1 MKPKVRKMMQRE
13 DVRPHRL
20 VGLRESSWILGDI
33 IEVFYHN
40 LWRPG
45 KIIKVLKNDY
55 FVIRL
60 TCFIQLKEFHISCLR
75 APQANHG
82 KQSSV
87 IDKDCRGFEEDGH
100 RTKRCKSSK
109 ICPSSATRVMMKHKT
124 RRTRPD
130 GFIRVT
136 GKKTKAAAYEVHQP
150 IKKVLPL
157 KVSARN
163 GIDGDCLY
171 RPLSNKHNDLARNSF
186 TKTKPAYEVVS
197 SSQIHLRATDEN
209 ECSVASCCANCLEYS
224 TNVDQQSVEIGNCF
238 PDDAMS
244 TCPAR
249 SLWEDR
255 NVHGPSLSM
264 DLHDL
269 ELQAYQSTV
278 RAFYASGPLTWEQE
292 SLLTN
297 LRLSLNISNEEH
309 LLQISEQWMN
319 TLREERD
326 SCSLQESIE
335 S

>member
-1 MKPKVRKMMQRE
+1 MKPKVKKMMQRE

-60 TCFIQLKEFHISCLR
+60 TCIIQLKEFHISCLR

-87 IDKDCRGFEEDGH
+87 IDKDCRGSEEDGH

-109 ICPSSATRVMMKHKT
+109 ICPSSATRVVMKLKT

-136 GKKTKAAAYEVHQP
+136 GKTTKAAAYEVHQP
-150 IKKVLPL
+150 NKKVLPL

-171 RPLSNKHNDLARNSF
+171 RPL
-186 TKTKPAYEVVS
+186 T
-197 SSQIHLRATDEN
+197 
-209 ECSVASCCANCLEYS
+209 
-224 TNVDQQSVEIGNCF
+224 
-238 PDDAMS
+238 
-244 TCPAR
+244 R

-255 NVHGPSLSM
+255 NVHRPSLSM

-297 LRLSLNISNEEH
+297 LRLSLNISNEENLLH
-309 LLQISEQWMN
+309 LSYAVSTQISEQWMN
-319 TLREERD
+319 TTLREERD
-326 SCSLQESIE
+326 SCKRVLDPEQLILGSLSPT
-335 S
+335 